1 MQEQEPALYN
11 EVDYSK
17 ARFNYAKAKQS
28 TISDVMATNYSM
40 LESFKDFG
48 RSIKADSK
56 EAKVN
61 TENSININLNIDK
74 FMNETNQSIDDLMDE
89 IAFRLKRKAIF

>member
-1 MQEQEPALYN
+1 
-11 EVDYSK
+11 
-17 ARFNYAKAKQS
+17 
-28 TISDVMATNYSM
+28 MATNYSM

-48 RSIKADSK
+48 RSIKADNK

-61 TENSININLNIDK
+61 TENSINININIDK

-89 IAFRLKRKAIF
+89 IAFRLKRKALF